1 MPPVLTTRIPAN
13 AAAAMV
19 AATVVPPKPGCVVA
33 DARFQG
39 ETLTASRRAAS
50 AAHSSSE
57 RPTRSAPSKTATT
70 AGVAPASAQAT
81 HCRRTASRAAAFGN
95 PWVMTADSSATI
107 GLPLSSACV
116 TSAEIV
122 NGATCRSYV
131 GIFITPAG
139 VAELVQAHG
148 LGPCGVSRW
157 RFESSRPQS
166 AGPFGQWRSPAELVA

>member
-1 MPPVLTTRIPAN
+1 
-13 AAAAMV
+13 
-19 AATVVPPKPGCVVA
+19 
-33 DARFQG
+33 
-39 ETLTASRRAAS
+39 
-50 AAHSSSE
+50 
-57 RPTRSAPSKTATT
+57 
-70 AGVAPASAQAT
+70 
-81 HCRRTASRAAAFGN
+81 
-95 PWVMTADSSATI
+95 MTADSSATI

-157 RFESSRPQS
+157 RFESSRPHVFNRRGLAERSTPLGHAWVTKSGRTLRAGS
-166 AGPFGQWRSPAELVA
+166 ARLGSARYGP